1 MSELRKRQNR
11 FKPKSEIEWLDRD
24 SRKEHRR
31 TIAVLTDLTMALEK
45 RAVLT
50 PAQDQQIR
58 ALTQSD
64 AIDTRLNGMWDILEQ
79 TENAYLEKLAA
90 MGPHDLSAYHEFVNP
105 HEPPAEHHY
114 FMCDHLMRVEAGE
127 IATLIL
133 ALPPGAAKALAL
145 DTPIPTPNGWTTMGE
160 LKVGDKVF
168 DENGEPCSVTWVSPV
183 WKNRPVYKVETDC
196 GDMIIADREH
206 EWLVCR
212 DRESGVFEIKETHA
226 LLPKWGKRPMV
237 KRAKALVTDES
248 DLPIDP
254 YLLGVWLGD
263 GTSASVSITS
273 STEDRVW
280 LRSEIERLGYKT
292 TDRAAKDLF
301 GVVGVRDRFV
311 SLGLLNDPHHKTHG
325 RKHIPQAYMRASYR
339 QRLALVQGMVDSD
352 GTVCKRRG
360 AATFCNIN
368 KELAL
373 SFRELVRSLGV
384 KAGWSVG
391 RAVFNGVDHGEVYRV
406 SFYHEEAARMP
417 RKAALCRNQSR
428 TPNTYLEITPN
439 GFADTVCIEV
449 DSPSHL
455 FLCGESM
462 TPTHNSTYSSR
473 TFAQWCLGRNPDWR
487 VLACGHALA
496 LDTEV
501 PTPHGFKT
509 VESLKVGDEVFAD
522 DGSVTVVTA
531 KSPVFTD
538 HECFVATVGDQE
550 IIVDAEHLWTLDAS
564 TLNALGERTVRSTA
578 YLSKLRQN
586 DFCGFRLVDNLP
598 VHYAEK
604 ELIVEPYLL
613 GLWLGDGLSEDG
625 RIACEAGDKTELMG
639 YIGEACNPTKNPNR
653 FSVIG
658 LAASLRDLSVLGD
671 KHVPEIYK
679 RGSIDQRWALIQGLM
694 DSDGSVTKE
703 GDCAFHNTNYG
714 LIQAVREILFS
725 LGVKNTVYAVPM
737 RGSMTRPAWRVHF
750 KNDRAFR
757 LRRKKLRAK
766 SSKKHRRVKFNATTR
781 VPTQCIT
788 IAHPSK
794 TFLVTRSY
802 VPTHNSQKFCEDEFS
817 KPNRTA
823 LDSPQFAAVFP
834 DVQLNPMEK
843 GASFWRLM
851 GWRGSYACRGA
862 LAGTAGLRAR
872 IILGDDL
879 FKNAADAMSEVVRSN
894 IWRWWTADVMS
905 RRLPNAPMVLV
916 NCLTAETPVRRPD
929 GSWTPI
935 ADLKIGDEVS
945 AYDKNTHTLCTQVV
959 ENWAEQ
965 PEDNIYEVHTGNGMV
980 RCNGRHPFWVMKYR
994 YSGKYEEPCWVNAE
1008 DLSVRDRVLIAGL
1021 HDGTD
1026 TARLTEEEAWVLGL
1040 FFGDGC
1046 VSRSFGRAPWK
1057 LEQLYTRLSTSRNRH
1072 EQEVILEKINRVF
1085 GVNFRFKEVSHH
1097 GGVST
1102 TFETNVL
1109 SVGRW
1114 LQEHGLFVGV
1124 DSKHKRVP
1132 CWMFNQP
1139 AKVRAAFLAGFVE
1152 ADGYVSP
1159 TGQTSITLCNENL
1172 VRDLRAIILSLGYR
1186 ATTVRRYTQFSTI
1199 PGRTERFFSERFRVT
1214 YREVGKSDDSLFWKG
1229 VTKLVNTNRRE
1240 KVYDIQVSN
1249 THNFLADNI
1258 VVSNTLWHS
1267 DDVPNKL
1274 KALSE
1279 ENPAALP
1286 QPFVF
1291 INLPAEAGDDD
1302 PLGRRPGEWLWCKE
1316 QQDDGFYTIN
1326 DYETKRATMP
1336 PSLWSALY
1344 LGQPLDRM
1352 GDYISEDQFHRYE
1365 KPPVNRQGH
1374 EMQWVKT
1381 VMSIDTASTG
1391 KDRADYTAILI
1402 FRKHVD
1408 GTHYLVDVWR
1418 DKVTLEKVV
1427 RVIAKLMRH
1436 WQVNHAIVEDSGM
1449 GAQLLENYQGKLP
1462 APLVSYTPAG
1472 KGSKDF
1478 RFDAAAP
1485 WITSGKVLFPKEA
1498 PWLAN
1503 FINELVAFP
1512 NGANDDQVDAFSMYT
1527 DCELKTRAGGT
1538 KPLRMRG

>member
-50 PAQDQQIR
+50 PAQDHQIR

-79 TENAYLEKLAA
+79 TESAYLEKLAA

-114 FMCDHLMRVEAGE
+114 FMCDHLMRVESGE

-737 RGSMTRPAWRVHF
+737 RGLMTRPAWRVHF

-916 NCLTAETPVRRPD
+916 
-929 GSWTPI
+929 
-935 ADLKIGDEVS
+935 
-945 AYDKNTHTLCTQVV
+945 
-959 ENWAEQ
+959 
-965 PEDNIYEVHTGNGMV
+965 
-980 RCNGRHPFWVMKYR
+980 
-994 YSGKYEEPCWVNAE
+994 
-1008 DLSVRDRVLIAGL
+1008 
-1021 HDGTD
+1021 
-1026 TARLTEEEAWVLGL
+1026 
-1040 FFGDGC
+1040 
-1046 VSRSFGRAPWK
+1046 
-1057 LEQLYTRLSTSRNRH
+1057 
-1072 EQEVILEKINRVF
+1072 
-1085 GVNFRFKEVSHH
+1085 
-1097 GGVST
+1097 
-1102 TFETNVL
+1102 
-1109 SVGRW
+1109 
-1114 LQEHGLFVGV
+1114 
-1124 DSKHKRVP
+1124 
-1132 CWMFNQP
+1132 
-1139 AKVRAAFLAGFVE
+1139 
-1152 ADGYVSP
+1152 
-1159 TGQTSITLCNENL
+1159 
-1172 VRDLRAIILSLGYR
+1172 
-1186 ATTVRRYTQFSTI
+1186 
-1199 PGRTERFFSERFRVT
+1199 
-1214 YREVGKSDDSLFWKG
+1214 
-1229 VTKLVNTNRRE
+1229 
-1240 KVYDIQVSN
+1240 
-1249 THNFLADNI
+1249 
-1258 VVSNTLWHS
+1258 NTLWHS

-1503 FINELVAFP
+1503 FVNELVAFP